1 MDESEETTPL
11 AAGNPAI
18 EIVEERLTPPSPG
31 GPGSGLGS
39 IRAVVAVCLCGI
51 FAFLNLYVTQPMLP
65 MLEGIF
71 HTSKSIVGLTVS
83 AATLGVAISAPL
95 LGALT
100 EQMNRK
106 RVIVASTMAL
116 AVPTL
121 LAATSPGLHTLIVW
135 RFFQG
140 LISPGIFAITITY
153 IGEEWERH
161 TMPIVMSIYVSGTA
175 AGGFVG
181 RVTAGVAAE
190 RLNWRWS
197 FLILGLMT
205 LAGAA
210 MIARWLPQERRVI
223 LPEHRVGPAEQL
235 RAMLRHFRN
244 PRLVATFA
252 AGFGMLFA
260 LVGTF
265 TYITFYLA
273 AAPFGLSTE
282 ALSYLF
288 AIYLIGLV
296 ITPAGGVLVTR
307 IGLRAGIALAVSACL
322 AGALVTLSH
331 SLWIVVVLG
340 LGLVCTGVFM
350 AQTTANTFLRV
361 AAPAGGR
368 ASAAGLYIC
377 CYYIGG
383 TVGGVLPAYMWS
395 LGKWPACVALIAGVL
410 AITLVVALVGWKM
423 PTESQQT
430 I

>member
-1 MDESEETTPL
+1 
-11 AAGNPAI
+11 
-18 EIVEERLTPPSPG
+18 
-31 GPGSGLGS
+31 
-39 IRAVVAVCLCGI
+39 
-51 FAFLNLYVTQPMLP
+51 MLP
-65 MLEGIF
+65 LLERIF
-71 HTSKSIVGLTVS
+71 HTSKSVVGLTVS

-106 RVIVASTMAL
+106 KVIVTSTVAL

-121 LAATSPGLHTLIVW
+121 LAATAPGLHTMDVW

-153 IGEEWERH
+153 IGEEWERRA
-161 TMPIVMSIYVSGTA
+161 MPIVMSIYVSGTA
-175 AGGFVG
+175 MGGFLG

-197 FLILGLMT
+197 FLILGLLT

-210 MIARWLPQERRVI
+210 MIARWLPQERRMI

-235 RAMLRHFRN
+235 RAMLRHFWN
-244 PRLVATFA
+244 PHLVATFA
-252 AGFGMLFA
+252 VGFGMLFT

-273 AAPFGLSTE
+273 DAPFHLSTE

-288 AIYLIGLV
+288 AIYLIGLLV
-296 ITPAGGVLVTR
+296 TPAGGVLVTR

-322 AGALVTLSH
+322 AGVLVTLSQ
-331 SLWIVVVLG
+331 SLWIVILLG

-383 TVGGVLPAYMWS
+383 TVGGVIPAYVWT

-410 AITLVVALVGWKM
+410 VVTLAVALAGWKM
-423 PTESQQT
+423 PGVAGEAGR
-430 I
+430 

>member
-383 TVGGVLPAYMWS
+383 TVGGVLPAYTWS

-423 PTESQQT
+423 PTDSQQT

>member
-1 MDESEETTPL
+1 MG
-11 AAGNPAI
+11 AAGSGTSTA
-18 EIVEERLTPPSPG
+18 VESLPERTGL
-31 GPGSGLGS
+31 GLGS
-39 IRAVVAVCLCGI
+39 FQAVTAVCLCGV

-65 MLEGIF
+65 LLEGIF
-71 HTSKSIVGLTVS
+71 HTSKSVVGLTVS

-106 RVIVASTMAL
+106 RVIVVSTVVL

-121 LAATSPGLHTLIVW
+121 LAATSPGLHTLDVW

-153 IGEEWERH
+153 IGEEWEPH
-161 TMPIVMSIYVSGTA
+161 AMPIVMSIYVSGTA
-175 AGGFVG
+175 MGGFLG

-190 RLNWRWS
+190 RLSWRWS

-210 MIARWLPQERRVI
+210 MIARWLPQEGRVI

-235 RAMLRHFRN
+235 RAILRHFRN
-244 PRLVATFA
+244 PHLVATFA
-252 AGFGMLFA
+252 VGFGMLFT

-273 AAPFGLSTE
+273 DAPFQLSTE

-288 AIYLIGLV
+288 AIYLIGLLV
-296 ITPAGGVLVTR
+296 TPAGGVLVTR

-322 AGALVTLSH
+322 AGVLVTLSH
-331 SLWIVVVLG
+331 SLWIVVLLG

-383 TVGGVLPAYMWS
+383 TVGGVVPAYVWT

-410 AITLVVALVGWKM
+410 VVTLAVALAGWKM
-423 PTESQQT
+423 PETAGQAGS
-430 I
+430 